1 MSEPQ
6 LTFEEQF
13 PTLAIV
19 KCDTFTRACIMK
31 TCVDK
36 KKFIDVIKKSTWS
49 INDNGDATICI
60 ELLLKKLNIEGLK
73 NE

>member
-1 MSEPQ
+1 
-6 LTFEEQF
+6 
-13 PTLAIV
+13 
-19 KCDTFTRACIMK
+19 MK